1 VSKKRDFV
9 VRFAVGDDKLG
20 GSSSVW
26 RVWKSRN
33 NDDVYLAPRSAAGL
47 VKGSLHASGQCHFA
61 VTTQHHAAIRS
72 GSRDRRI
79 TAWRRVPTPTD
90 GYSNCV
96 QILFASEFL
105 SRTPFPIRQETT
117 MLSYPQ
123 SGKAIVVDLLFS
135 RIHGEL
141 SLMPLQ
147 QELGRLRL
155 STGETFLIIAGLV
168 DDFDALAFQSAFFPL
183 NETTTPGCT
192 IEPPDAKRD
201 DLRGAI
207 ILPDSGDGV
216 ASILKIRE
224 FRESRYSQR
233 VSADAS
239 AARSGEGPGVSR
251 NRDRP

>member
-61 VTTQHHAAIRS
+61 ATTQHHAAIRS

-79 TAWRRVPTPTD
+79 TAWRRVPTPAD
-90 GYSNCV
+90 GYTKCV

-105 SRTPFPIRQETT
+105 SRTPFPIGQETT
-117 MLSYPQ
+117 LLSYPQ

-135 RIHGEL
+135 RIRGEF
-141 SLMPLQ
+141 SLMPRQ
-147 QELGRLRL
+147 RELGRFQL
-155 STGETFLIIAGLV
+155 STGEIFLIIAGLV
-168 DDFDALAFQSAFFPL
+168 DDFDARAFRSAFFPL
-183 NETTTPGCT
+183 NETTTLGFA

-207 ILPDSGDGV
+207 MLSDLGDGLLRIIDIGQEFNV
-216 ASILKIRE
+216 A
-224 FRESRYSQR
+224 
-233 VSADAS
+233 D
-239 AARSGEGPGVSR
+239 
-251 NRDRP
+251 